1 MQAPKHPPRF
11 LPTLTEVVKHPA
23 LAAESA
29 DTPVLLAEDAQAA
42 VVDSTFVEPVAF
54 VTTDAELITKVMVQ
68 LIPVLE
74 QVVQDALQQS
84 LQARLQALLPSVM
97 HDVEATVSRAVA
109 DALQGVHAA
118 QERQ

>member
-23 LAAESA
+23 PAAE
-29 DTPVLLAEDAQAA
+29 LAESLVSPDEVSPAPVMAPEL
-42 VVDSTFVEPVAF
+42 VEPVTP
-54 VTTDAELITKVMVQ
+54 VTTDQDLMAMVMLQ
-68 LIPVLE
+68 LTPVLE

-84 LQARLQALLPSVM
+84 LQARLQALLPGVM
-97 HDVEATVSRAVA
+97 QDVEATVSRAVA
-109 DALQGVHAA
+109 DALQAVYAE

>member
-23 LAAESA
+23 PAAESA
-29 DTPVLLAEDAQAA
+29 EIPVLPEEEALTPVVA
-42 VVDSTFVEPVAF
+42 STFVDPVAS
-54 VTTDAELITKVMVQ
+54 VTTDEELIAKVMVQ
-68 LIPVLE
+68 LTPVLE

-84 LQARLQALLPSVM
+84 LQARLQTLLPGVM
-97 HDVEATVSRAVA
+97 EDVEATVNRAVA

>member
-23 LAAESA
+23 PAAESA
-29 DTPVLLAEDAQAA
+29 EIPVLPEEEALAP
-42 VVDSTFVEPVAF
+42 VVASTFLEPVASL
-54 VTTDAELITKVMVQ
+54 TTDEDLITKVMVQ
-68 LIPVLE
+68 LAPVLE

-84 LQARLQALLPSVM
+84 LQARLQVLLPGVM